1 MKRHRIIVDENNLY
15 VRCSRRCPSNGYS
28 EMYSITWGH
37 YCKPIGRIFN
47 ISLFHSFLFFIKTGV
62 DLDSFLSISS
72 FFPNLSTYYQ
82 HNNQSYTEIPVA
94 QNLKRYSVI
103 FRVGFNNIPTVTLTI
118 TFICLFFF
126 FSVIP
131 EGCLDEYCNRCL
143 SSYKWVHSFKYQSRC
158 VKTCPKQYYE
168 YHNECESKKFSL
180 SELTRLLYLLKI
192 RNLKNCLQ

>member
-47 ISLFHSFLFFIKTGV
+47 ISLFHSFLFFIKTGE
-62 DLDSFLSISS
+62 DLDSFFSISS

-126 FSVIP
+126 FF
-131 EGCLDEYCNRCL
+131 
-143 SSYKWVHSFKYQSRC
+143 SYSWRMSWWI
-158 VKTCPKQYYE
+158 
-168 YHNECESKKFSL
+168 L
-180 SELTRLLYLLKI
+180 
-192 RNLKNCLQ
+192 